1 MANKLTIDQ
10 VAEALELQNSG
21 VFIWAI
27 AKLLHVHESTLRKT
41 LRNAERYGFSYWS
54 TQPTDQD

>member
-1 MANKLTIDQ
+1 MKPKLTIDQ
-10 VAEALELQNSG
+10 VAEALELRNSG
-21 VFIWAI
+21 VFVWAI
-27 AKLLHVHESTLRKT
+27 AKLFDVHESTLRKT